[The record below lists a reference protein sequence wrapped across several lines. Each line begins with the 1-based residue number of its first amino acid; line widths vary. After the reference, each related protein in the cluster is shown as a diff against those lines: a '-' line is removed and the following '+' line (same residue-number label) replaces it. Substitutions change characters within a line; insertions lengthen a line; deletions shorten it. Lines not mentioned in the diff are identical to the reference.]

1 MKRKTILIV
10 MSSIMLVANGV
21 LLSDML
27 LDDGEWLPDNEILLL
42 TILIFTPTIILQYML
57 LRQKTISIK
66 RLNIVMALNIDWF
79 PSWYGFTL
87 FACLLAGM
95 HGDKLDIHIDGL
107 PLLSL
112 MLSPLVL
119 LAKDPLCIVA
129 LTCLVLQLIMY
140 ILLRIALNQELEKNG
155 IEFKEAAKG
164 IILPQITSTLNYEE
178 YVKDLKGKKDF
189 MIIRS
194 AVKENLYEFLIGD
207 NVKFDAPL
215 RTMPTHVVNYLNIFV
230 EEGSVTNEQINNA
243 MGLFDVCKKENVWL
257 LLLYIEYQKIYEKE
271 DYYKVQIDVPM
282 IEKMLEK
289 ADPALKDD
297 YTVKYIKRETKEKYG
312 YEIIF

>member
-1 MKRKTILIV
+1 M
-10 MSSIMLVANGV
+10 
-21 LLSDML
+21 
-27 LDDGEWLPDNEILLL
+27 
-42 TILIFTPTIILQYML
+42 
-57 LRQKTISIK
+57 
-66 RLNIVMALNIDWF
+66 
-79 PSWYGFTL
+79 
-87 FACLLAGM
+87 
-95 HGDKLDIHIDGL
+95 
-107 PLLSL
+107 
-112 MLSPLVL
+112 
-119 LAKDPLCIVA
+119 
-129 LTCLVLQLIMY
+129 
-140 ILLRIALNQELEKNG
+140 
-155 IEFKEAAKG
+155 
-164 IILPQITSTLNYEE
+164 NYEE

-243 MGLFDVCKKENVWL
+243 MGLLDVRKKENVWL